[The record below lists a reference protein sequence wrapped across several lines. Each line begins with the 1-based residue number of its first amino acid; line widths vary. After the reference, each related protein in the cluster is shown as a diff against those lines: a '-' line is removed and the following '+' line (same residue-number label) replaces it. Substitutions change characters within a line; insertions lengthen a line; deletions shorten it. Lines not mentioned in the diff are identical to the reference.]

1 MKNPFEEYPVIAF
14 KDIQKGDTIAAVRK
28 YSNALKSTMGV
39 ADMQANYGIAS
50 DYWYTEGGAI
60 ILVNSGMANTT
71 IHLVDRPKPELPT
84 ETGSVIL
91 IKQYDGVVLEPSALA
106 LLDSAGD
113 WFVPSYNKHRSA
125 GVKEWI
131 ITANGK
137 AKIEEWTLAE
147 VKEVTA

>member
-60 ILVNSGMANTT
+60 TLVNSGMADTT

-91 IKQYDGVVLEPSALA
+91 IKQYDGAVLEEPLVSV
-106 LLDSAGD
+106 LDTYGD
-113 WFVPSYNKHRSA
+113 WFVPKGDDNKA
-125 GVKEWI
+125 VNLAWLC
-131 ITANGK
+131 GK
-137 AKIEEWTLAE
+137 PERAKVQDWSLVEL
-147 VKEVTA
+147 KEVTA